1 MWDNIDNMQIDF
13 QDEILAESQRIQAI
27 RDITKKLQQ
36 LRKDFYEDENKL
48 ETVKQATRN
57 ARDKIKEKV
66 KEKAG
71 KIMNNKNLEKSK
83 LRFQKK
89 KLELLN

>member
-1 MWDNIDNMQIDF
+1 M
-13 QDEILAESQRIQAI
+13 
-27 RDITKKLQQ
+27 
-36 LRKDFYEDENKL
+36 
-48 ETVKQATRN
+48 TRH

-71 KIMNNKNLEKSK
+71 KIMNNEKLEKSK
-83 LRFQKK
+83 LKFQKK